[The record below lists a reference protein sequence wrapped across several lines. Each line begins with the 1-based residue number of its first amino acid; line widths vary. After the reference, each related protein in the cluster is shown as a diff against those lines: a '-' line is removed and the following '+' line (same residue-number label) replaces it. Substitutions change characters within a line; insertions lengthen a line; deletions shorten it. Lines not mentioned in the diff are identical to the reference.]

1 MLGWSRR
8 RRATALTPSRSGM
21 WRSITIASGSSSS
34 ASSIAA
40 RPSAA
45 LPTTPS
51 SGCRSISGWRASTNG
66 PSSSASSTRIVPV
79 PGSAD
84 GIARKLALLA
94 TPLQAQRLP
103 VAVIGAALDLGS
115 GRRGVDMGP
124 SAIRYAGLDAR
135 LTQLGV
141 AVVDRGNV
149 GTAVAEAVAAGKAGT
164 AAPEAAD
171 EGGERLR
178 YLEPILKT
186 CAHIADLVAEAT
198 EHGHLPLV

>member
-21 WRSITIASGSSSS
+21 WGSITIASGSSSS
-34 ASSIAA
+34 GSSIAA

-45 LPTTPS
+45 LPTTAS

-84 GIARKLALLA
+84 GTARKLALLA
-94 TPLQAQRLP
+94 TPLQAQRHT
-103 VAVIGAALDLGS
+103 VAVIGAALDLGA

-124 SAIRYAGLDAR
+124 SAIRYAGLQAR
-135 LTQLGV
+135 VEELGRDY
-141 AVVDRGNV
+141 VDYGNV
-149 GTAVAEAVAAGKAGT
+149 ATPEVEAIDVG
-164 AAPEAAD
+164 D
-171 EGGERLR
+171 EHTR
-178 YLEPILKT
+178 YLDEILR
-186 CAHIADLVAEAT
+186 
-198 EHGHLPLV
+198 